1 MLELTERWGADVV
14 MELVG
19 NPNVVDEGLRMT
31 APEGTYLEVGNINV
45 GWETRF
51 DPSWILFGNRRIIG
65 VAHYEAE
72 HLKGALDLMIR
83 TLERYPYDRILSHKF
98 PLAEIN
104 EAFRQQE
111 DGHVTRGAIVP

>member
-1 MLELTERWGADVV
+1 
-14 MELVG
+14 
-19 NPNVVDEGLRMT
+19 MT

-83 TLERYPYDRILSHKF
+83 TRERYPYDRILSHKF
-98 PLAEIN
+98 PLVEIN

-111 DGHVTRGAIVP
+111 DGHVTRGAIVPN

>member
-1 MLELTERWGADVV
+1 

-31 APEGTYLEVGNINV
+31 APEGTYLEIGNINV

-51 DPSWILFGNRRIIG
+51 DPAWILFGNRRIIG

-72 HLKGALDLMIR
+72 HLKATLDLMIR
-83 TLERYPYDRILSHKF
+83 TRERYPYDRILSHTF
-98 PLAEIN
+98 PLEEIN

-111 DGHVTRGAIVP
+111 DGHITRGAIVPR